1 MGGGQVLSLNGKRTY
16 SRAALRKVSKGER
29 QKQLPEK
36 VAETPLKELVGQPP
50 ARSDGGTADPS
61 GAGGGTVSPPTLGR
75 PIRMVVNHHSPPGL
89 SWGTQPLRAPCLE
102 PTLCPGTDTWLVVGL
117 RRATQ
122 PGIPTLQLGHCFY
135 SPCFSPNKLL
145 AGKTL
150 CMLLMCL
157 LLFPYSYLFSCLN
170 QVLGNLPF

>member
-1 MGGGQVLSLNGKRTY
+1 MGEG
-16 SRAALRKVSKGER
+16 
-29 QKQLPEK
+29 QKQLSEK
-36 VAETPLKELVGQPP
+36 VVEPPLTELVGQPP
-50 ARSDGGTADPS
+50 ARSDGGIADPS

-75 PIRMVVNHHSPPGL
+75 SIGTVGNHQSPPGP
-89 SWGTQPLRAPCLE
+89 SWGMYALRAPCPE
-102 PTLCPGTDTWLVVGL
+102 PTLCPGTDSWLVVGL

-122 PGIPTLQLGHCFY
+122 PGIPTLLLGRCFY
-135 SPCFSPNKLL
+135 SACFSPNKPL

-170 QVLGNLPF
+170 QVLGNLPFWR